1 MKRKWLAILCVCSM
15 FLSASA
21 CAKQKSSIDYVI
33 GVSLANLTE
42 QWRLVL
48 KSEIEAQAE
57 KYDNVRLVFTDAAS
71 SSDKQ
76 TSDLQR
82 LMEYD
87 IDLLIVSP
95 WDVEA
100 LTPAI
105 SEVYQSIP
113 VIVLDRAVE
122 GFDYTLFIG
131 PDNQLIGQQAGEAV
145 LQLLSKADG
154 KVLEL
159 RTNNFA
165 SKERSDTFV
174 QTVSAQNVEVAPLLV
189 AEGTRDCAEDTI
201 KQAPEILNGVSVIF
215 AHNDYMAYGA
225 RLALDA
231 LGRSDIRI
239 VGLDGFD
246 GENGGLQLVHDGQID
261 ATITCPTGGREAVTY
276 ALDILNAVSGVPK
289 QIILRSHSITMDT
302 VAAYMDTPST
312 PMPNRTKPIR
322 VGHVQIGD
330 EGGWRKANTDSIRSA
345 AREFGVDLTLVDTD
359 QSQEKQIE
367 QVREFIRD
375 KMDVIVISPV
385 IETGWDEVLQEAKD
399 AGIPV
404 LLSDRKVSVSVDLYT
419 AFIGA
424 DFIEQGRRCAN
435 WLLSQSDVSAR
446 PVRILELQGTQGAS
460 PTVERKLGFEQG
472 ISENPDYQ
480 IVYSDF
486 GDYNRVGGKR
496 IVETYL
502 QEHSWDIDVIYA
514 HNDDMAL
521 GAIEALR
528 ANGIEPGKDVLLI
541 SIDGTSDALEA
552 LKKGEMNCVAE
563 CSPLLGPQLMKAITD
578 LMAGKEL
585 PLRIITDEIV
595 FTEQTDR
602 SAFQNRKY

>member
-595 FTEQTDR
+595 FTQQTDKA
-602 SAFQNRKY
+602 AFQNRKY